1 MFPCVPVFVSTC
13 ILICVSAFQPL
24 ALVTGAGHRLGKSFA
39 LTLARQGF
47 DIVLHYH
54 TAKAEARQTQAEIE
68 SLSRRVTLIQ
78 ADLTDPAQIYSLLS
92 DLQSLNVLVNSAA
105 FMPHGNVD
113 SLSIENWDMS
123 LDLNLRAPFL
133 LAQQCATKMPPGGLI
148 LNITDVGAQKAWS
161 RFPSYTVSKAALESL
176 TKILARALA
185 PKIRVNAI
193 APGFVLQ
200 SDIVPPAEWERLI
213 GRVPLKRAARSEEI
227 TSALEF
233 LLKNEYITGQ
243 TIVVDGGYSLV

>member
-1 MFPCVPVFVSTC
+1 MS
-13 ILICVSAFQPL
+13 PL
-24 ALVTGAGHRLGKSFA
+24 ALVTGAAHRLGKFFA

-54 TAKAEARQTQAEIE
+54 SGEEEARQTQAEIE
-68 SLSRRVTLIQ
+68 SLSRNVTLAQ
-78 ADLTDPAQIYSLLS
+78 ADLTDPLQINSLIS
-92 DLQSLNVLVNSAA
+92 TLQSLSVLVNSAA

-113 SLSIENWDMS
+113 SLSIENWNTS

-133 LAQQCATKMPPGGLI
+133 LAQACAKKMTEGGLVV
-148 LNITDVGAQKAWS
+148 NITDVGAQKAWS

-200 SDIVPPAEWERLI
+200 SDIVPPEEWERLI
-213 GRVPLKRAARSEEI
+213 GRIPLKRPARSDEI

-233 LLKNEYITGQ
+233 LLQNEYITGQ